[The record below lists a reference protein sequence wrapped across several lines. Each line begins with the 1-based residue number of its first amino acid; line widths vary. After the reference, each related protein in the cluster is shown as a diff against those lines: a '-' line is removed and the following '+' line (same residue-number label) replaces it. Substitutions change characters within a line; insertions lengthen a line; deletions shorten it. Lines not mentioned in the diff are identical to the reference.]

1 MRFYWLILGTLCV
14 WRLAHFLYAEDGPWD
29 ILVSLR
35 RAVGEG
41 VMGRL
46 LDCFYCLTLWIS
58 LPITLLIAESVTEK
72 LLMWPALSGGAILLE
87 RVTAPVPAQL
97 QASYIEDEEE
107 EDGMLRSTEKPTPQ
121 NGRYPPEA

>member
-14 WRLAHFLYAEDGPWD
+14 WRIAHFLYAEDGPWD

-87 RVTAPVPAQL
+87 RVTASEPVQL

-121 NGRYPPEA
+121 NGRCPPEA

>member
-14 WRLAHFLYAEDGPWD
+14 WRIAHFLYAEDGPWD

-35 RAVGEG
+35 RAAGEG

-58 LPITLLIAESVTEK
+58 VPITLLIAESVTEK

-87 RVTAPVPAQL
+87 RVTAPEPAQP
-97 QASYIEDEEE
+97 QANYIEDEEE

-121 NGRYPPEA
+121 NGPYPPEA